1 MANRV
6 KGPGDRTSEPIESR
20 RAKRSKADPS
30 RPLPEIETESSSVGL
45 PEFGELFSEA
55 ARPTP
60 LDEVAEA
67 ERENAPRD

>member
-1 MANRV
+1 
-6 KGPGDRTSEPIESR
+6 
-20 RAKRSKADPS
+20 
-30 RPLPEIETESSSVGL
+30 LPEIETESSSVGL